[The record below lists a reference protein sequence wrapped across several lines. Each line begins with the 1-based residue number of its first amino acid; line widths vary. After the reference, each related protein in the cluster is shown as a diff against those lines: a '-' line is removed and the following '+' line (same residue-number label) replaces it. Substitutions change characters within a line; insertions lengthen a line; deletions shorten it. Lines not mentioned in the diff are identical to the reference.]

1 MLLIVLDGW
10 GYSEETQYNAIHNAT
25 KPTWERL
32 WATCPHTLIHASGAE
47 VGLPDAQMG
56 NSEVGHMHLGAGRV
70 INQDFTRITA
80 AVESGE
86 FSANPVLREAL
97 EQAAASGR
105 SVHLLGLASPGGV
118 HSHEDHTVALIEMA
132 AACGVRETCVHA
144 FLDGRDTPPK
154 SAAASLQTLQVA
166 CNASGGKARIA
177 TLIGR
182 YYAMDRNKSWDRVEL
197 AYRMLVDGD
206 APHVSPDPL
215 IALDEAYARDE
226 TDEFVTATV
235 IENRRHARATIKDG
249 DVVVFS
255 NFRAD
260 RARQLTAA
268 LVDENFSGFERER
281 RPQLGGFVAMTDYG
295 EQFHVPIAFP
305 PEDLTRTFGEVLA
318 ANGLR
323 QLRIA
328 ETEKYAHVTYFFN
341 GGREAAFAGE
351 DRTLIPSPRVA
362 TYDLQPEMNAEALTD
377 ALVEAIQSRDYAAII
392 CNYANADMVGHTGN
406 YEATVHCIEALDA
419 CLARVVE
426 ACSETG
432 TEMLVTADHD
442 NAETM
447 RTVATKT
454 QRGEVHTAH
463 TSNLVPLVYVGRP
476 ARLRIDGGLVDI
488 APTMLALMGLPRPAE
503 MTGRSLVEL
512 LDAETPDAAAPR
524 TQAGA
529 DVS

>member
-1 MLLIVLDGW
+1 
-10 GYSEETQYNAIHNAT
+10 YNAVHNAA

-32 WATCPHTLIHASGAE
+32 WGASPHTLIHASGAE

-56 NSEVGHMHLGAGRV
+56 NSEVGHMHLGAGRI
-70 INQDFTRITA
+70 INQDFTRISD
-80 AVESGE
+80 AVETGS
-86 FSANPVLREAL
+86 FADNAVLGQAF
-97 EQAAASGR
+97 EQAATSGNA
-105 SVHLLGLASPGGV
+105 VHLLGLASPGGV
-118 HSHEDHTVALIEMA
+118 HSHDDQTVALIEMA
-132 AACGVRETCVHA
+132 TAYGVSEICVHA

-154 SAAASLQTLQVA
+154 SAAGSLQKLQMA
-166 CNASGGKARIA
+166 CSATGGVARIA
-177 TLIGR
+177 SLIGR

-197 AYRMLVDGD
+197 AYRMLVDGE
-206 APHVSPDPL
+206 AQHVSPDAL
-215 IALDEAYARDE
+215 IALDEAYARGE

-235 IENRRHARATIKDG
+235 IENRRHTRSSIYDG

-268 LVDENFSGFERER
+268 LVDENFTGFSRARCPE
-281 RPQLGGFVAMTDYG
+281 LGMFVSMTDYG

-305 PEDLTRTFGEVLA
+305 PDALTHTFGEILA
-318 ANGLR
+318 EHGLR

-341 GGREAAFAGE
+341 GGREAAFPGE

-377 ALVEAIQSRDYAAII
+377 ALVEAIRSRDYGAII

-406 YEATVHCIEALDA
+406 YEATVRCIEVLDE

-426 ACSETG
+426 ACRDVGMEL
-432 TEMLVTADHD
+432 LVTADHG

-447 RTVATKT
+447 RTIATKT
-454 QRGEVHTAH
+454 TRGDMHTAH
-463 TSNLVPLVYVGRP
+463 TSNLVPLIYVGRP
-476 ARLRIDGGLVDI
+476 ARLRDDGGLVDI
-488 APTMLALMGLPRPAE
+488 APTMLHLMGLPRPTE

-512 LDAETPDAAAPR
+512 AATDADDVAIKAS
-524 TQAGA
+524 QAGA
-529 DVS
+529 DVT